1 VNKEDV
7 ARYGL
12 PTDLPEGVKKGIEVA
27 KAEARARAEQA
38 RARAKEK
45 ALAKE
50 AEAIAQAKEN
60 GAELPAVFLTQME
73 LAAKASVHGPLSLY
87 FEDQLLSRTDL
98 LHACG
103 PPSERNCC
111 QCYLRIFLKPCHIRV
126 SSFLPCCLVV
136 LLLNSF

>member
-1 VNKEDV
+1 MNKEDV

-73 LAAKASVHGPLSLY
+73 LAAKASVHSPLSLGLETSFY
-87 FEDQLLSRTDL
+87 ALDFSILVSATLKSPKLSSMNVSALFPFCFVVFLLST
-98 LHACG
+98 
-103 PPSERNCC
+103 
-111 QCYLRIFLKPCHIRV
+111 I
-126 SSFLPCCLVV
+126 
-136 LLLNSF
+136 